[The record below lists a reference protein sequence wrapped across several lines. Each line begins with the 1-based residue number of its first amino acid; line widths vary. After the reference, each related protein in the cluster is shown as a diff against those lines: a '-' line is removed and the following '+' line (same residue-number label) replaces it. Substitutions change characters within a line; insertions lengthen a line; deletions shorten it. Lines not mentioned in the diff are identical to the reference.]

1 MGLSS
6 KSLLVYIPCHS
17 DLESAI
23 DQARSIREQNE
34 RLLQSGSHLR
44 FKVEI
49 VISINNFS
57 PTSSQI
63 NLANTYCDLVLCQPE
78 AFLADANIANG
89 YRIANQLESNYL
101 WILSANDT
109 LIEGSIS
116 IIMESL
122 TDDMDLLVTKI
133 PDSKQLNKI
142 YNVIH
147 PAIKG
152 YSFGL
157 ISGVIYNCDKM
168 RIFFDVAHFFIWTGW
183 SQLSVIQNAI
193 NQNGSLSIRTV
204 DTFKIYEQ
212 RQTNIDKLA
221 YKYGHSFYGYIL
233 LGYVFI
239 DDKKMKRKFVREYIL
254 NNTFKITLYR
264 RRVTA
269 SNLAINPTQYLIWN
283 QDLAEGII
291 KKLSTLLYC
300 YYLLV
305 SRIPFHL
312 VKKSMGRY
320 IS

>member
-1 MGLSS
+1 MDLPS

-17 DLESAI
+17 DLELAI
-23 DQARSIREQNE
+23 NQARSIREQIK
-34 RLLQSGSHLR
+34 RLLQSNSYSRL
-44 FKVEI
+44 KVEI
-49 VISINNFS
+49 VISVNNFF
-57 PTSSQI
+57 PTDSQI
-63 NLANTYCDLVLCQPE
+63 NLANTYCDLVLCEPE
-78 AFLADANIANG
+78 LFLADANIANG
-89 YRIANQLESNYL
+89 YHIANQLKSNYL

-122 TDDMDLLVTKI
+122 TADTDLLVTKI
-133 PDSKQLNKI
+133 PSSKQLNKI
-142 YNVIH
+142 YNVIY
-147 PAIKG
+147 PAING

-168 RIFFDVAHFFIWTGW
+168 RKFFDVAHFFIWTGW

-193 NQNGSLSIRTV
+193 NQNGSLSICTV

-221 YKYGHSFYGYIL
+221 YKYGHGFYGYIL
-233 LGYVFI
+233 LGYIFI
-239 DDKKMKRKFVREYIL
+239 DDKKMRKKFVRAYIL

-264 RRVTA
+264 RRITA
-269 SNLAINPTQYLIWN
+269 SNLVINPAQYLIWN

-300 YYLLV
+300 YYLMV
-305 SRIPFHL
+305 SRIPYHL
-312 VKKSMGRY
+312 VKNLIGR
-320 IS
+320 